1 MKVIHIADL
10 HIGQIIYQNYD
21 RVDEHKHFFDQLK
34 TLCIKERPD
43 ALLVSGDIFDIQQPS
58 AASKRAF
65 NEYFVD
71 IHNACPQMRLI
82 ITAGNHDSA
91 SRIQADNAIWKL
103 GDAHLIGTPPPSDA
117 TEHQDWEKDF
127 VVALDSG
134 YVIALPY
141 MANERTST
149 VQALLDYVA
158 MVNVEQKPVVLMGHL
173 AVIDPGIRYAE
184 SDTDDKAFRDSDIG
198 NLRTQ
203 SVDSLGVGYDYAAL
217 GHIHKPQTIGYP
229 QDCFN
234 PDVTYPSGVVRYSG
248 SALHVS
254 CDETFPHTISIVEMQ
269 RRGGDVRIRQH
280 EIKQL
285 RHFYVLPKDGAFDN
299 ADKALE
305 AIADFAKTEGKG
317 YIRLRIKHDVML
329 PSDFNQRVYDH
340 LSAYDDEVRY
350 NPKHIWTDAPVAVAE
365 SPRPMFDVADLQQM
379 TNPLDFI
386 EKTIDQY
393 PGLDID
399 TLRDAFMKIE
409 EELSVIKEEENKKSK
424 KK

>member
-1 MKVIHIADL
+1 MH
-10 HIGQIIYQNYD
+10 
-21 RVDEHKHFFDQLK
+21 
-34 TLCIKERPD
+34 
-43 ALLVSGDIFDIQQPS
+43 
-58 AASKRAF
+58 
-65 NEYFVD
+65 
-71 IHNACPQMRLI
+71 
-82 ITAGNHDSA
+82 
-91 SRIQADNAIWKL
+91 
-103 GDAHLIGTPPPSDA
+103 
-117 TEHQDWEKDF
+117 
-127 VVALDSG
+127 
-134 YVIALPY
+134 
-141 MANERTST
+141 
-149 VQALLDYVA
+149 
-158 MVNVEQKPVVLMGHL
+158 
-173 AVIDPGIRYAE
+173 
-184 SDTDDKAFRDSDIG
+184 
-198 NLRTQ
+198 
-203 SVDSLGVGYDYAAL
+203 
-217 GHIHKPQTIGYP
+217 
-229 QDCFN
+229 
-234 PDVTYPSGVVRYSG
+234 
-248 SALHVS
+248 
-254 CDETFPHTISIVEMQ
+254 

-409 EELSVIKEEENKKSK
+409 EELSIIKEEETKKSK

>member
-34 TLCIKERPD
+34 TLCVNEKPD
-43 ALLVSGDIFDIQQPS
+43 ALLVSGDIFDVQQPS

-71 IHNACPQMRLI
+71 IHNACPQMTLI
-82 ITAGNHDSA
+82 IIAGNHDSA

-103 GDAHLIGTPPPSDA
+103 GNAHLIGTPPPTDTA
-117 TEHQDWEKDF
+117 AHQDWEKDF

-141 MANERTST
+141 MTNERPQI

-158 MVNVEQKPVVLMGHL
+158 EINTEQKPVVVMGHL
-173 AVIDPGIRYAE
+173 AVIDPRIRYAE
-184 SDTDDKAFRDSDIG
+184 SDADDKAFRDSDIG
-198 NLRTQ
+198 SLRTQ
-203 SVDSLGVGYDYAAL
+203 SVESLGVGYDYFAL

-229 QDCFN
+229 QDCFAK
-234 PDVTYPSGVVRYSG
+234 DVTYPSGVVRYSG

-269 RRGGDVRIRQH
+269 SRGGDVRLRQH
-280 EIKQL
+280 EIDQL
-285 RHFYVLPKDGAFDN
+285 RHFYVLPKDGSFNSAEE
-299 ADKALE
+299 ALE
-305 AIADFAKTEGKG
+305 AIADFAKAGGKG
-317 YIRLRIKHDVML
+317 YIRLRIKHDVVL

-340 LSAYDDEVRY
+340 LSAYNDEVRY
-350 NPKHIWTDAPVAVAE
+350 NPKHIWTDAPVVVDE
-365 SPRPMFDVADLQQM
+365 TPRPTFEVADLQQM

-393 PGLDID
+393 PGLDLATI
-399 TLRDAFMKIE
+399 RAAFAKIE
-409 EELSVIKEEENKKSK
+409 DELRVIDEEERSKSK